1 LPAWSP
7 RSYRVARSLAG
18 LVLVLVLGL
27 AGCGG
32 SSRHAQPGPPSTP
45 STAPATTGP
54 TTTEPACTNAGVLD
68 SWTVAR
74 LAAQTIVVPVQE
86 TDVAAAEPDVAGGAG
101 GVILFGSSAPPDLAR
116 ALAALRASA
125 PGGIAPI
132 VMTDEEGGAV
142 QRMAN
147 LVGTVPSAREMG
159 ATMTP
164 AQIKALA
171 LGLGRRMRAAGIT
184 MDLAPVLD
192 IDGGSGPNNRDPDG
206 TRSFSADATVA
217 SAAGRAFAAGL
228 AAGGVIPVVK
238 HFPGLGGA
246 SGNTDV
252 TPAVTQPWREL
263 QGAGLVPFADAV
275 ASGIAAIM
283 IANASVPGLTA
294 LPASISPAVVS
305 GVLRQRLAYRGL
317 VLTDSLSAAAL
328 SNIGYPV
335 PRAAVAALAAGAD
348 MVVYSP
354 PPGAPTS
361 SGSRV
366 IATATVAAIVTAVR
380 TGRISRARL
389 TDAVTHI
396 LVAKRID
403 RCPGR

>member
-1 LPAWSP
+1 MP
-7 RSYRVARSLAG
+7 ARSPLSGWIAPGLAA
-18 LVLVLVLGL
+18 LTFALGL

-32 SSRHAQPGPPSTP
+32 SSGRAQPGPTSTP
-45 STAPATTGP
+45 STGPATTGP
-54 TTTEPACTNAGVLD
+54 STTERACTTAGVLD
-68 SWTVAR
+68 TWTVAR

-125 PGGIAPI
+125 PGGIAPV

-142 QRMAN
+142 ERLAN
-147 LVGTVPSAREMG
+147 LVGSVPSAREMG

-192 IDGGSGPNNRDPDG
+192 IDGGSGPNKRDPDG
-206 TRSFSADATVA
+206 TRSFSADAAVA
-217 SAAGRAFAAGL
+217 SAAGRAFAARL
-228 AAGGVIPVVK
+228 AAGGVIPVAK

-252 TPAVTQPWREL
+252 TPAVTQPWSRL

-275 ASGIAAIM
+275 ASGIPAIM
-283 IANASVPGLTA
+283 VANATVPGLTA
-294 LPASISPAVVS
+294 LPASISPAVIG
-305 GVLRQRLAYRGL
+305 GVLRRRLAYRGL

-328 SNIGYPV
+328 NNIGYPV
-335 PRAAVAALAAGAD
+335 PRAAIAAIAAGAD
-348 MVVYSP
+348 MILYSP

-361 SGSRV
+361 PGSRV
-366 IATATVAAIVTAVR
+366 VATATVAAIVTAVR
-380 TGRISRARL
+380 TGQISRARL

-396 LVAKRID
+396 LAAKRVDI
-403 RCPGR
+403 CAGR